1 MKMNFGTVVISA
13 GLCGLL
19 SFILLAL
26 SIGTEY
32 WYIIDVDEGKNS
44 SLEYSS
50 SHSGLWRIYEEQN
63 GSYHDISFYTDT
75 SDHTEQEKHLL
86 NLHRVI
92 VVLLPLSLVLLVFG
106 GIFGLVASLAQSCT
120 LLTCIAAYFLI
131 CSLVTVSGVS
141 IYISYSQQALEELQH
156 MVDIESLSHVHM
168 SFGWSLVMAC
178 LSFCLELLT
187 GILLMLAAHL
197 IHRQCQHEP
206 AAVLTMSQSS
216 PQLLRLQ

>member
-19 SFILLAL
+19 SFILLAV
-26 SIGTEY
+26 SIATEY
-32 WYIIDVDEGKNS
+32 WYIIEVDDEKNS
-44 SLEYSS
+44 SLDYSS
-50 SHSGLWRIYEEQN
+50 SHSGLWRIYEVIMT
-63 GSYHDISFYTDT
+63 SRFYTD
-75 SDHTEQEKHLL
+75 SSEHTEQEKHLL

-120 LLTCIAAYFLI
+120 LLTCIAAYFFI
-131 CSLVTVSGVS
+131 CSLLTVSGVS
-141 IYISYSQQALEELQH
+141 IYISYSQQALEELQL

-187 GILLMLAAHL
+187 GILLMLAARL
-197 IHRQCQHEP
+197 IHHQCHHEP
-206 AAVLTMSQSS
+206 AAVLSISQSS